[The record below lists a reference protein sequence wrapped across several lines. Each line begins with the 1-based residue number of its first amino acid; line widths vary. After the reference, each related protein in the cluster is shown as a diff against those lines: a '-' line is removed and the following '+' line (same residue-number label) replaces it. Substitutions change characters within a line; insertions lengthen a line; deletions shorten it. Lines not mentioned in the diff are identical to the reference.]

1 MKNKWMIPLSV
12 MACIL
17 VLLLVPI
24 LVLATGAINVGA
36 DVKPGLVERTVAPWA
51 RDRSVE
57 KRAPKEKN
65 PYAGDPAA
73 IATGFDHY
81 RANCVMC
88 HGAPDVEGAELSK
101 GLNPPAPSLGKGE
114 NDTSDGELFWV
125 IKHGI
130 RMTPMP
136 AFGPTHTDEEI
147 WKIVAFIRHLPNLTA
162 QERDALRAATSEEE
176 HHHGGETGVLPEKA
190 VQPVQPARGNP

>member
-81 RANCVMC
+81 RENCVMC
-88 HGAPDVEGAELSK
+88 HGAPDVKGASYPRGSIRARHRWARK
-101 GLNPPAPSLGKGE
+101 RTRRTE
-114 NDTSDGELFWV
+114 NFSGSSNMAS
-125 IKHGI
+125 G
-130 RMTPMP
+130 
-136 AFGPTHTDEEI
+136 
-147 WKIVAFIRHLPNLTA
+147 
-162 QERDALRAATSEEE
+162 
-176 HHHGGETGVLPEKA
+176 
-190 VQPVQPARGNP
+190 